1 MNIQTFFDENTYTF
15 TYIVIDEKTKKC
27 AIIDPVLD
35 FDFHSGKTWTA
46 SADKVIDY
54 VTEHGLEVQWI
65 LETHAHADHLTGAH
79 YLNQTFDA
87 EIGIGEHIKE
97 VLALWVPIFNTG
109 EDTPLNGSQFGRLFK
124 DGEHFTIGALEVK
137 VFHTPGHTPACVS
150 YLINDEVI
158 FVGDTL
164 FMPYL
169 GTARADF
176 PGGNS
181 EVLYNSIQKI
191 LALPGHTQIMICHDY
206 PQGNQKPSNVSTVEE
221 QKKQNIMINE
231 TIGKENY
238 IAARNLRDNGLEVPK
253 LLLPS
258 IQVNLR
264 AGYLGD
270 PEENGIQYMKIPLN
284 QL

>member
-1 MNIQTFFDENTYTF
+1 MDIQTFFDENTYTF
-15 TYIVIDEKTKKC
+15 TYIVIDKKTKKC

-46 SADKVIDY
+46 SADKLIDY
-54 VTEHGLEVQWI
+54 VKEHGLEVQWI

-87 EIGIGEHIKE
+87 KIGIGEHIKD
-97 VLALWVPIFNTG
+97 VLALWVPIFNIG
-109 EDTPLNGSQFGRLFK
+109 SDTPLNGSQFGRLFK
-124 DGEHFTIGALEVK
+124 DGEHFTIGTLDVK
-137 VFHTPGHTPACVS
+137 VLHTPGHTPACVS

-176 PGGNS
+176 PGGNA
-181 EVLYNSIQKI
+181 EVLYDSIQKI
-191 LALPGHTQIMICHDY
+191 LALPGYTQIMICHDY
-206 PQGNQKPSNVSTVEE
+206 PQGNQKPSNVSTVKE

-238 IAARNLRDNGLEVPK
+238 IVARNLRDSDLKVPK

-264 AGYLGD
+264 AGYLGA
-270 PEENGIQYMKIPLN
+270 PEENGVQYMKIPLN

>member
-1 MNIQTFFDENTYTF
+1 MNIQTYFDENTYTF

-27 AIIDPVLD
+27 AVIDPVLD

-54 VTEHGLEVQWI
+54 VKEHGLEVQWI
-65 LETHAHADHLTGAH
+65 LETHAHADHVTGAH
-79 YLNQTFDA
+79 YMNQIFDA
-87 EIGIGEHIKE
+87 KIGIGEHIKD

-109 EDTPLNGSQFGRLFK
+109 SDTPLNGSQFGRLFK
-124 DGEHFTIGALEVK
+124 DGEHFTIGTLDVK
-137 VFHTPGHTPACVS
+137 VLHTPGHTPACVS

-176 PGGNS
+176 PGGNA
-181 EVLYNSIQKI
+181 EVLYDSIQKI
-191 LALPGHTQIMICHDY
+191 LALPGDTQIMICHDY

-238 IAARNLRDNGLEVPK
+238 IAARNLRDSGLKVPK

-264 AGYLGD
+264 AGYLGK
-270 PEENGIQYMKIPLN
+270 PEENGVQYMKIPLN

>member
-1 MNIQTFFDENTYTF
+1 MNIQAFFDENTSTF

-35 FDFHSGKTWTA
+35 FDFHSGKTWTT

-54 VTEHGLEVQWI
+54 VKEYGLEVQWI
-65 LETHAHADHLTGAH
+65 LETHAHADHVTGAH
-79 YLNQTFDA
+79 YLNQTFDVK
-87 EIGIGEHIKE
+87 IGIGEHIKD
-97 VLALWVPIFNTG
+97 VLAWWVPIFNTG
-109 EDTPLNGSQFGRLFK
+109 SDTLINGSQFGRLFK
-124 DGEHFTIGALEVK
+124 DQEHFSIGTLDVK

-176 PGGNS
+176 PGGNA
-181 EVLYNSIQKI
+181 EVLYDSIQKI
-191 LALPGHTQIMICHDY
+191 LALPGYTQIMICHDY

-231 TIGKENY
+231 TIGKEQY
-238 IAARNLRDNGLEVPK
+238 IAARNLRDSGLEVPK

-264 AGYLGD
+264 AGYLGI
-270 PEENGIQYMKIPLN
+270 PAENGIQYLKIPLN
-284 QL
+284 QF

>member
-1 MNIQTFFDENTYTF
+1 MNIQTYFDENTYTF

-27 AIIDPVLD
+27 AVIDPVLD

-54 VTEHGLEVQWI
+54 VKEHGLEVQWI

-79 YLNQTFDA
+79 YLNRIFDA
-87 EIGIGEHIKE
+87 KIGIGEHIKD

-109 EDTPLNGSQFGRLFK
+109 SDTPLNGSQFGRLFK
-124 DGEHFTIGALEVK
+124 DGEHFTIGTLDVK
-137 VFHTPGHTPACVS
+137 VLHTPGHTPACVS

-176 PGGNS
+176 PGGNA
-181 EVLYNSIQKI
+181 EVLYDSIQKI
-191 LALPGHTQIMICHDY
+191 LALPGDTQIMICHDY

-238 IAARNLRDNGLEVPK
+238 IAARNLRDSGLKVPK

-264 AGYLGD
+264 AGYLGKPD
-270 PEENGIQYMKIPLN
+270 ENGVQYMKIPLN